1 MWYEFTGQELAKLEL
16 WNAAQFAWACISCLP
31 HLHSY
36 CKNGSQWNE
45 KCHSQFGLLL
55 YSIISLCSRVGCR
68 ACRECIPSS
77 RWSILHQEGA
87 LRCSLSGG
95 SLTKVALHFQYSIIS
110 TIYFYHIC
118 DLVNCVRD
126 LIYLLWLVLLF
137 MFQLFLILIRNIY
150 AISFIFPQVRWW
162 SLQVHVVQAHRILG
176 CLRCRVLWRMKF
188 LWTLSKDCFTH
199 QSLLQ
204 RIHYQIQES
213 SKLFCLLLLEAGA

>member
-1 MWYEFTGQELAKLEL
+1 MWYEFTGQEFTKLEL
-16 WNAAQFAWACISCLP
+16 WNAAKFAWACISCLP

-55 YSIISLCSRVGCR
+55 YYTIIFLCSRVGCR

-95 SLTKVALHFQYSIIS
+95 SLTKVALNFQYSIIS

-126 LIYLLWLVLLF
+126 FIYLLWLVLLF
-137 MFQLFLILIRNIY
+137 MFNLFL
-150 AISFIFPQVRWW
+150 
-162 SLQVHVVQAHRILG
+162 
-176 CLRCRVLWRMKF
+176 CRLDTFM
-188 LWTLSKDCFTH
+188 
-199 QSLLQ
+199 Q
-204 RIHYQIQES
+204 
-213 SKLFCLLLLEAGA
+213 